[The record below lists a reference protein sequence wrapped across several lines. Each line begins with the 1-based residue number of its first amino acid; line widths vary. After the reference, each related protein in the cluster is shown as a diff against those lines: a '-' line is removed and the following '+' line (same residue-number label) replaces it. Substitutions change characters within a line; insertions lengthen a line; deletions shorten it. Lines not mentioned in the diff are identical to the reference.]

1 MSFSPQ
7 YKLSEL
13 AIMAGFNDVDELAKY
28 ANTSRQN
35 LNNWNNAEN
44 KQAFLKTVIQ
54 GAQVNKSNEIRRQAQ
69 QRESQ
74 RN

>member
-1 MSFSPQ
+1 
-7 YKLSEL
+7 
-13 AIMAGFNDVDELAKY
+13 MAGFNDVDELAKY

>member
-35 LNNWNNAEN
+35 MNNWNNAEN

>member
-1 MSFSPQ
+1 MSFAPQ

-13 AIMAGFNDVDELAKY
+13 AMIAGFNDVDELAEY
-28 ANTSRQN
+28 AHTSRQN

-54 GAQVNKSNEIRRQAQ
+54 GARVNKANEIKRQAQ
-69 QRESQ
+69 ERSFQ
-74 RN
+74 NN

>member
-35 LNNWNNAEN
+35 MNNWNNAEH

-54 GAQVNKSNEIRRQAQ
+54 GARVNKSNEIARQAQ

-74 RN
+74 SN